1 MIAAA
6 VTDIDTPAAA
16 PVFLR
21 VDDLVR
27 MLQVQRT
34 VIDRACREY
43 RISRGKAGLPHCKLG
58 RGFLFRRAAVEEWIR
73 SLEQSYHA

>member
-1 MIAAA
+1 MSVEAAEMA
-6 VTDIDTPAAA
+6 VSAGGPR
-16 PVFLR
+16 VFLR

-27 MLQVQRT
+27 ELEVKRA

-58 RGFLFRRAAVEEWIR
+58 RGFLFRRSAVEEWIR

>member
-1 MIAAA
+1 MIGRA
-6 VTDIDTPAAA
+6 DQPAAETSPA

-27 MLQVQRT
+27 MLEVKRT

-43 RISRGKAGLPHCKLG
+43 RISRGKKGLPHCKLG
-58 RGFLFRRAAVEEWIR
+58 RGFLFRRAAVEDWVM
-73 SLEQSYHA
+73 SMEQSYHA